1 MCTKNI
7 KSILEIFETGVLENF
22 KDEEGKF
29 FNNLSGDKRV
39 RSMLSLLRASEIS
52 FPGEKVME
60 EANAFTKQ
68 YLNQVLGGLGDVT
81 DVDQCLLR
89 EVNSDTFSRSSR
101 KYKDQRI

>member
-1 MCTKNI
+1 M
-7 KSILEIFETGVLENF
+7 
-22 KDEEGKF
+22 
-29 FNNLSGDKRV
+29 

-60 EANAFTKQ
+60 EAKEFTKQ

-89 EVNSDTFSRSSR
+89 EVNTGHFFKILGGECNTHSSQPPNLLTF
-101 KYKDQRI
+101 YKIEGKKNKKKVHNNCY

>member
-1 MCTKNI
+1 MDTKN
-7 KSILEIFETGVLENF
+7 SSSNH
-22 KDEEGKF
+22 
-29 FNNLSGDKRV
+29 SGDEQV
-39 RSMLSLLRASEIS
+39 RIMLSLLRSSHIS
-52 FPGEKVME
+52 FPREKVME
-60 EANAFTKQ
+60 EANAFMKE